1 MKKMI
6 KSIVAIILCFT
17 CMLQPCTAFS
27 ATFTG
32 KTYVKELILSYGK
45 TEADAKS
52 WLQDRGYKFVDDNL
66 NSGADDTFSTKRAV
80 YLGYKTTSK
89 ANEAITDMKVMNMN
103 GGYSVQDYQMLI
115 EQQKADVREF
125 VNNFIVALNEFREN
139 YKNGQQRALTA
150 FEVLNHMYDN
160 DTEEYLGDLFIQKVK
175 EEYTDDEFAALSKK
189 EQSKVADL
197 TTILMQGNST
207 SVLVMEQ
214 AIALAS
220 DDNDK
225 TWIDRYQ
232 KAKTYDE
239 MVDDLMESDNLTV
252 SQAAKKLA
260 SEYDVDAK
268 TLASKFEDYATYLK
282 NYTDAG
288 VSFDN
293 TQEEIE
299 AYAKEHEDF
308 DLSNWL
314 TVGTQ
319 YNLLETLVVDDVSLL
334 DLVTSDEYDVEGEDA
349 YLLYPLVASLTKG
362 QRIGLGFITMSQI
375 VSMGINDDKS
385 IAEAAKSIDI
395 DSEKYYVSIYSGMD
409 RSIFSENV
417 ALTGDAYALQNSSSK
432 VAVQNWTG
440 FISSSTKLLYV
451 LTGISMAAT
460 IASWTARSRIFLN
473 NKMNVA
479 NLAEADFESTQA
491 AIAEAVS
498 ESADKFDDAASVV
511 SDTLESSFSSESGSF
526 ILEETGKKGAQVA
539 KDSVQVAEKIAD
551 AGDDVANSVKNK
563 MADSVDDIANT
574 QKTLKGENLT
584 SRSAD
589 AVKANASLQKWM
601 FGISVAVSCIMI
613 GLMVAS
619 LWSTYQDL
627 KKYYNT
633 EFTPIPM
640 HMVNQGVND
649 KDEKVYTYYTAV
661 KCNREEAQMVTDNTK
676 ILEDFGD
683 LNGDVG
689 RQWVALYTTKDS
701 SAGDPITTDFDVQYG
716 KSDVPDDS
724 TPLSMFCES
733 TAQNLTNKKAGYT
746 YADSEKGI
754 YLFYDVDSNA
764 YAGSVFSS
772 GTYAII
778 AGASMIV
785 VAAISGLVCKAIKK
799 KKAKSGKGENANA

>member
-32 KTYVKELILSYGK
+32 KTYIKELILSYGK

-89 ANEAITDMKVMNMN
+89 ASEAITDMKVMNMN

-189 EQSKVADL
+189 EQNKVADL

-239 MVDDLMESDNLTV
+239 MVDDLMDSDNLTV

-268 TLASKFEDYATYLK
+268 VLASKFEDYATYLK

-288 VSFDN
+288 ISFDN

-451 LTGISMAAT
+451 LTGISMVAT
-460 IASWTARSRIFLN
+460 IASWVKRSNIILES
-473 NKMNVA
+473 KMNISK
-479 NLAEADFESTQA
+479 LAQADFESTQA
-491 AIAEAVS
+491 AIADAIS
-498 ESADKFDDAASVV
+498 ETADEFDDAANAVT
-511 SDTLESSFSSESGSF
+511 DTLKRSYSAEFTFENAGS
-526 ILEETGKKGAQVA
+526 KG
-539 KDSVQVAEKIAD
+539 VQIVRQNSMSAAEKMSD
-551 AGDDVANSVKNK
+551 VGDDVANSIKNK
-563 MADSVDDIANT
+563 MSDSVDDIANT

-584 SRSAD
+584 SRSGD

-613 GLMVAS
+613 GLMIAS

-689 RQWVALYTTKDS
+689 RQWVALYTTKDT

-746 YADSEKGI
+746 YADSEKGV
-754 YLFYDVDSNA
+754 YLFYSVDSNA
-764 YAGSVFSS
+764 YTGSVFTS

-785 VAAISGLVCKAIKK
+785 VAAISALVGKAIKK
-799 KKAKSGKGENANA
+799 KKARDGKGENANA

>member
-89 ANEAITDMKVMNMN
+89 ASEAITDMKVMNMN

-189 EQSKVADL
+189 EQNKVADL

-232 KAKTYDE
+232 NAKTYDE
-239 MVDDLMESDNLTV
+239 MVDDLMDSDNLTV

-268 TLASKFEDYATYLK
+268 ALASKFEDYVTYLK

-288 VSFDN
+288 ISFDN

-451 LTGISMAAT
+451 LTGISMVAT
-460 IASWTARSRIFLN
+460 IASWTARSRIFLS
-473 NKMNVA
+473 NKMAVRE
-479 NLAEADFESTQA
+479 LAQADFEFCN
-491 AIAEAVS
+491 EAVS
-498 ESADKFDDAASVV
+498 EAISETADEFDDAVNVV
-511 SDTLESSFSSESGSF
+511 TDTLKRSNSADLIYENAGA
-526 ILEETGKKGAQVA
+526 KG
-539 KDSVQVAEKIAD
+539 VQIVKQNSMTVAEKMSD
-551 AGDDVANSVKNK
+551 VGDDVANSIKNK
-563 MADSVDDIANT
+563 MADSIDDIESS
-574 QKTLKGENLT
+574 QKVLRSENYAKRT
-584 SRSAD
+584 GD
-589 AVKANASLQKWM
+589 AVTGNASLQKWM

-689 RQWVALYTTKDS
+689 RQWVALYTTKDT

-733 TAQNLTNKKAGYT
+733 TVQNLTNKKAGYT
-746 YADSEKGI
+746 YADSEKGV
-754 YLFYDVDSNA
+754 YLFYSADSNA
-764 YAGSVFSS
+764 YTGSVFTS

-785 VAAISGLVCKAIKK
+785 VAAISALVGKAIKK
-799 KKAKSGKGENANA
+799 KKAKDGKGENANA

>member
-52 WLQDRGYKFVDDNL
+52 WLQNRGYKFVDDNL
-66 NSGADDTFSTKRAV
+66 NAGADDTFSTKRAV

-89 ANEAITDMKVMNMN
+89 ASEAITDMKVMNMN
-103 GGYSVQDYQMLI
+103 GGYSVQDYQMLV
-115 EQQKADVREF
+115 EQQKADIQEF
-125 VNNFIVALNEFREN
+125 VNSFIVAINEFREN

-175 EEYTDDEFAALSKK
+175 EEYTEDEFAALSKK

-232 KAKTYDE
+232 KAKSYDE
-239 MVDDLMESDNLTV
+239 MVDDLMENDNLTV

-260 SEYDVDAK
+260 AEYDVDAK
-268 TLASKFEDYATYLK
+268 TIASKFEEYATYLK

-308 DLSNWL
+308 DMSNWL

-319 YNLLETLVVDDVSLL
+319 YNLLESLVVDDVSLL

-362 QRIGLGFITMSQI
+362 QRICLGFITMSQI

-385 IAEAAKSIDI
+385 IAEAAKNIDI
-395 DSEKYYVSIYSGMD
+395 DEEKYYVSIYSGMD

-417 ALTGDAYALQNSSSK
+417 ALTGDAYALQNSSNK
-432 VAVQNWTG
+432 VAVENWTG

-451 LTGISMAAT
+451 LTGISMVAT
-460 IASWTARSRIFLN
+460 IASWTTRSTIIWN
-473 NKMNVA
+473 NKVNISK
-479 NLAEADFESTQA
+479 LADADFNMCHETVSN
-491 AIAEAVS
+491 AIS
-498 ESADKFDDAASVV
+498 ETADRFDDAVSAASE
-511 SDTLESSFSSESGSF
+511 TLERSFSSDSSFVFEEAGAKGVQIANGS
-526 ILEETGKKGAQVA
+526 AQI
-539 KDSVQVAEKIAD
+539 AERVGD
-551 AGDDVANSVKNK
+551 VGDDVANSIKNQ

-574 QKTLKGENLT
+574 QKTLQGENLGT
-584 SRSAD
+584 RTTD
-589 AVKANASLQKWM
+589 AVKGNASLQKWM
-601 FGISVAVSCIMI
+601 TGFSVAISCITI

-619 LWSTYQDL
+619 LWSSYQDL
-627 KKYYNT
+627 KKYYNA

-649 KDEKVYTYYTAV
+649 KDEKVFTYYTAV
-661 KCNREEAQMVTDNTK
+661 KCNREEAQMVTDNNK
-676 ILEDFGD
+676 LLEDYGD

-746 YADSEKGI
+746 YADSKKGI

-772 GTYAII
+772 GTYALI
-778 AGASMIV
+778 AGASMVV
-785 VAAISGLVCKAIKK
+785 VAAISCLVCKAIKK

>member
-52 WLQDRGYKFVDDNL
+52 WLQNRGYKFVDDNL
-66 NSGADDTFSTKRAV
+66 NAGADDTFSTKRAV

-89 ANEAITDMKVMNMN
+89 ASEAITDMKVMNMN
-103 GGYSVQDYQMLI
+103 GGYSVQDYQMLV
-115 EQQKADVREF
+115 EQQKADIQEF
-125 VNNFIVALNEFREN
+125 VNSFIVAINEFREN

-175 EEYTDDEFAALSKK
+175 EEYTEDEFAALSKK

-239 MVDDLMESDNLTV
+239 MVDDLMENDNLTV

-260 SEYDVDAK
+260 AEYDVDAK
-268 TLASKFEDYATYLK
+268 TIASKFEEYATYLK

-308 DLSNWL
+308 DMSNWL

-319 YNLLETLVVDDVSLL
+319 YNLLESLVVDDVSLL

-362 QRIGLGFITMSQI
+362 QRICLGFITMSQI

-385 IAEAAKSIDI
+385 IAEAAKNIDI
-395 DSEKYYVSIYSGMD
+395 DEEKYYVSIYSGMD

-417 ALTGDAYALQNSSSK
+417 ALTGDAYALQNSSNK
-432 VAVQNWTG
+432 AAVENWTG

-451 LTGISMAAT
+451 LTGISMVAT
-460 IASWTARSRIFLN
+460 IASWTTRSTIIWN
-473 NKMNVA
+473 NKVNISK
-479 NLAEADFESTQA
+479 LADADFNMCHETVSN
-491 AIAEAVS
+491 AIS
-498 ESADKFDDAASVV
+498 ETADRFDDAVSAASE
-511 SDTLESSFSSESGSF
+511 TLERSFSSDSSFVFEEAGAKGVQIANGS
-526 ILEETGKKGAQVA
+526 AQI
-539 KDSVQVAEKIAD
+539 AERVGD
-551 AGDDVANSVKNK
+551 VGDDVANSIKNQ

-574 QKTLKGENLT
+574 QKTLQGENLGT
-584 SRSAD
+584 RTTD
-589 AVKANASLQKWM
+589 AVKGNASLQKWM
-601 FGISVAVSCIMI
+601 TGFSVAISCITI

-619 LWSTYQDL
+619 LWSSYQDL
-627 KKYYNT
+627 KKYYNA

-649 KDEKVYTYYTAV
+649 KDEKVFTYYTAV
-661 KCNREEAQMVTDNTK
+661 KCNREEAQMVTDNNK
-676 ILEDFGD
+676 LLEDYGD

-746 YADSEKGI
+746 YADSKKGI

-772 GTYAII
+772 GTYALI
-778 AGASMIV
+778 AGASMVV
-785 VAAISGLVCKAIKK
+785 VAAISCLVCKAIKK

>member
-32 KTYVKELILSYGK
+32 KTYVKELILSYGE

-52 WLQDRGYKFVDDNL
+52 WLQNRGYKFVDNNL
-66 NSGADDTFSTKRAV
+66 NSGADDTFSKKRAV

-89 ANEAITDMKVMNMN
+89 ASEAITDMKVMNMN

-115 EQQKADVREF
+115 EQQKADIQEF
-125 VNNFIVALNEFREN
+125 VNKFIVALNEFRQN

-150 FEVLNHMYDN
+150 FDVLNHMYDN

-220 DDNDK
+220 DDNDQ
-225 TWIDRYQ
+225 TWVDRYQ
-232 KAKTYDE
+232 NAKTYDE
-239 MVDDLMESDNLTV
+239 MVSDLMESDNLTV

-268 TLASKFEDYATYLK
+268 TIASKFEEYVTYLK

-288 VSFDN
+288 ISFDN
-293 TQEEIE
+293 TKEEIE
-299 AYAKEHEDF
+299 AYAEENEDF
-308 DLSNWL
+308 DMANWL

-319 YNLLETLVVDDVSLL
+319 YNLLKSLVVDDVSLL
-334 DLVTSDEYDVEGEDA
+334 DLVTSDEYDVDGEDA
-349 YLLYPLVASLTKG
+349 YLLYPLVDSLTKG
-362 QRIGLGFITMSQI
+362 QRICLDFITMSQI

-385 IAEAAKSIDI
+385 IKEAEKNIDI
-395 DSEKYYVSIYSGMD
+395 DSEEYYVSIYSGMD

-417 ALTGDAYALQNSSSK
+417 ALTGDAYTLQNSSEK
-432 VAVQNWTG
+432 NAVENWTG

-451 LTGISMAAT
+451 LLGISMTAT
-460 IASWTARSRIFLN
+460 IASWTYRNLRIYN
-473 NKMNVA
+473 EIQITRE
-479 NLAEADFESTQA
+479 LAIEDVEKNIAD
-491 AIAEAVS
+491 AVS
-498 ESADKFDDAASVV
+498 DTASELDDAASVV
-511 SDTLESSFSSESGSF
+511 EDAMNQSFRSEGSF
-526 ILEETGKKGAQVA
+526 ILEDAGNKGVQIAN
-539 KDSVQVAEKIAD
+539 DSIQVAEKVADMSDDAANSLKNQMAD
-551 AGDDVANSVKNK
+551 A
-563 MADSVDDIANT
+563 VDDIANN
-574 QKTLKGENLT
+574 QKTLKTDFTTTRTAEE
-584 SRSAD
+584 
-589 AVKANASLQKWM
+589 LQGNTAFTKWM
-601 FGISVAVSCIMI
+601 TGISVAVSCITI
-613 GLMVAS
+613 GLMIAS
-619 LWSTYQDL
+619 LWSTYQDM

-649 KDEKVYTYYTAV
+649 NDEKVFTYYTAV
-661 KCNREEAQMVTDNTK
+661 KCNREEAQMVNNNNK
-676 ILEDFGD
+676 LLEDFGD

-716 KSDVPDDS
+716 NSDVPDDS

-733 TAQNLTNKKAGYT
+733 TAQNLTNEKAGYT
-746 YADSEKGI
+746 YADSKNGV
-754 YLFYDVDSNA
+754 YLFYNADSNA

-772 GTYAII
+772 GTYALI
-778 AGASMIV
+778 AGASLIV
-785 VAAISGLVCKAIKK
+785 AAAISYLVGLGIKK
-799 KKAKSGKGENANA
+799 KKAKSGKGEKANA

>member
-89 ANEAITDMKVMNMN
+89 ASEAITDMKVMNMN

-239 MVDDLMESDNLTV
+239 MVDDLMDSDNLTV

-268 TLASKFEDYATYLK
+268 ALASKFEDYATYLK

-288 VSFDN
+288 ISFDN

-385 IAEAAKSIDI
+385 IAEAAKSINI

-451 LTGISMAAT
+451 LTGISMVAT
-460 IASWTARSRIFLN
+460 IASWVKRSNIILES
-473 NKMNVA
+473 KMNISK
-479 NLAEADFESTQA
+479 LAQADFESTQA
-491 AIAEAVS
+491 AIADAIS
-498 ESADKFDDAASVV
+498 ETADEFDDAANAVT
-511 SDTLESSFSSESGSF
+511 DTLKRSYSADFTFENAGA
-526 ILEETGKKGAQVA
+526 KG
-539 KDSVQVAEKIAD
+539 VQIVRQNSMSAAEKMSD
-551 AGDDVANSVKNK
+551 VGDDVANSIKNK
-563 MADSVDDIANT
+563 MSDSVDDIANT

-584 SRSAD
+584 SRSGD

-689 RQWVALYTTKDS
+689 RQWVALYTTKDT

-746 YADSEKGI
+746 YADSEKGV
-754 YLFYDVDSNA
+754 YLFYSVDSNA
-764 YAGSVFSS
+764 YTGSVFTS

-785 VAAISGLVCKAIKK
+785 VAAISALVGKAIKK
-799 KKAKSGKGENANA
+799 KKAKDGKGENANA

>member
-32 KTYVKELILSYGK
+32 KTYIKELILSYGK

-89 ANEAITDMKVMNMN
+89 ASEAITDMKVMNMN

-189 EQSKVADL
+189 EQNKVADL

-239 MVDDLMESDNLTV
+239 MVDDLMDSDNLTV
-252 SQAAKKLA
+252 SQATKKLA

-268 TLASKFEDYATYLK
+268 ALASKFEDYATYLK

-288 VSFDN
+288 ISFDN

-451 LTGISMAAT
+451 LTGISMVAT
-460 IASWTARSRIFLN
+460 IASWVKRSNIILES
-473 NKMNVA
+473 KMNISK
-479 NLAEADFESTQA
+479 LAQADFESTQA
-491 AIAEAVS
+491 AIADAIS
-498 ESADKFDDAASVV
+498 ETADEFDDAANAVT
-511 SDTLESSFSSESGSF
+511 DTLKRSYSAEFTFENAGS
-526 ILEETGKKGAQVA
+526 KG
-539 KDSVQVAEKIAD
+539 VQIVRQNSMSAAEKMSD
-551 AGDDVANSVKNK
+551 VGDDVANSIKNK
-563 MADSVDDIANT
+563 MSDSVDDIANT

-584 SRSAD
+584 SRSGD

-689 RQWVALYTTKDS
+689 RQWVALYTTKDT

-746 YADSEKGI
+746 YADSEKGV
-754 YLFYDVDSNA
+754 YLFYSVDSNA
-764 YAGSVFSS
+764 YTGSVFTS

-785 VAAISGLVCKAIKK
+785 VAAISALVGKAIKK
-799 KKAKSGKGENANA
+799 KKARDGKGENANA

>member
-52 WLQDRGYKFVDDNL
+52 WLQNRGYKFVDDNL
-66 NSGADDTFSTKRAV
+66 NAGADDTFSTKRAV

-89 ANEAITDMKVMNMN
+89 ASEAITDMKVMNMN
-103 GGYSVQDYQMLI
+103 GGYSVQDYQMLV
-115 EQQKADVREF
+115 EQQKADIQEF
-125 VNNFIVALNEFREN
+125 VNSFIVAINEFREN

-175 EEYTDDEFAALSKK
+175 EEYTEDEFAALSKK

-239 MVDDLMESDNLTV
+239 MVDDLMENDNLTV

-260 SEYDVDAK
+260 AEYDVDAK
-268 TLASKFEDYATYLK
+268 TIASKFEEYATYLK

-308 DLSNWL
+308 DMSNWL

-319 YNLLETLVVDDVSLL
+319 YNLLESLVVDDVSLL

-362 QRIGLGFITMSQI
+362 QRICLGFITMSQI

-385 IAEAAKSIDI
+385 IAEAAKNIDI
-395 DSEKYYVSIYSGMD
+395 DEEKYYVSIYSGMD

-417 ALTGDAYALQNSSSK
+417 ALTGDAYALQNSSNK
-432 VAVQNWTG
+432 VAVENWTG

-451 LTGISMAAT
+451 LTGISMVAT
-460 IASWTARSRIFLN
+460 IASWTTRSTIIWN
-473 NKMNVA
+473 NKVNISK
-479 NLAEADFESTQA
+479 LADADFNMCHETVSN
-491 AIAEAVS
+491 AIS
-498 ESADKFDDAASVV
+498 ETADRFDDAVSAASE
-511 SDTLESSFSSESGSF
+511 TLERSFSSDSSFVFEEAGAKGVQIANGS
-526 ILEETGKKGAQVA
+526 AQI
-539 KDSVQVAEKIAD
+539 AERVGD
-551 AGDDVANSVKNK
+551 VGDDVANSIKNQ

-574 QKTLKGENLT
+574 QKTLQGENLGT
-584 SRSAD
+584 RTTD
-589 AVKANASLQKWM
+589 AVKGNASLQKWM
-601 FGISVAVSCIMI
+601 TGFSVAISCITI

-619 LWSTYQDL
+619 LWSSYQDL
-627 KKYYNT
+627 KKYYNA

-649 KDEKVYTYYTAV
+649 KDEKVFTYYTAV
-661 KCNREEAQMVTDNTK
+661 KCNREEAQMVTDNNK
-676 ILEDFGD
+676 LLEDYGD

-746 YADSEKGI
+746 YADSKKGI

-772 GTYAII
+772 GTYALI
-778 AGASMIV
+778 AGASMVV
-785 VAAISGLVCKAIKK
+785 VAAISCLVCKAIKK

>member
-32 KTYVKELILSYGK
+32 KTYVKELILGYGK

-52 WLQDRGYKFVDDNL
+52 WLQNRGYKFVDDNL
-66 NSGADDTFSTKRAV
+66 NAGADDTFSTKRAV

-89 ANEAITDMKVMNMN
+89 ASEAITDMKVMNMN
-103 GGYSVQDYQMLI
+103 GGYSVQDYQMLV
-115 EQQKADVREF
+115 EQQKADIQEF
-125 VNNFIVALNEFREN
+125 VNSFIVAINEFREN

-175 EEYTDDEFAALSKK
+175 EEYTEDEFAALSKK

-232 KAKTYDE
+232 KAKSYDE
-239 MVDDLMESDNLTV
+239 MVDDLMENDNLTV

-260 SEYDVDAK
+260 AEYDVDAK
-268 TLASKFEDYATYLK
+268 TIASKFEEYATYLK

-308 DLSNWL
+308 DMSNWL

-319 YNLLETLVVDDVSLL
+319 YNLLESLVVDDVSLL

-362 QRIGLGFITMSQI
+362 QRICLGFITMSQI

-385 IAEAAKSIDI
+385 IAEAAKNIDI
-395 DSEKYYVSIYSGMD
+395 DEEKYYVSIYSGMD

-417 ALTGDAYALQNSSSK
+417 ALTGDAYALQNSSNK
-432 VAVQNWTG
+432 AAVENWTG

-451 LTGISMAAT
+451 LTGISMVAT
-460 IASWTARSRIFLN
+460 IASWTTRSTIIWN
-473 NKMNVA
+473 NKVNISK
-479 NLAEADFESTQA
+479 LADADFNMCHETVSN
-491 AIAEAVS
+491 AIS
-498 ESADKFDDAASVV
+498 ETADRFDDAVSAASE
-511 SDTLESSFSSESGSF
+511 TLERSFSSDSSFVFEEAGAKGVQIANGS
-526 ILEETGKKGAQVA
+526 AQI
-539 KDSVQVAEKIAD
+539 AERVGD
-551 AGDDVANSVKNK
+551 VGDDVANSIKNQ

-574 QKTLKGENLT
+574 QKTLQGENLGT
-584 SRSAD
+584 RTTD
-589 AVKANASLQKWM
+589 AVKGNASLQKWM
-601 FGISVAVSCIMI
+601 TGFSVAISCITI

-619 LWSTYQDL
+619 LWSSYQDL
-627 KKYYNT
+627 KKYYNA

-649 KDEKVYTYYTAV
+649 KDEKVFTYYTAV
-661 KCNREEAQMVTDNTK
+661 KCNREEAQMVTDNNK
-676 ILEDFGD
+676 LLEDYGD

-746 YADSEKGI
+746 YADSKKGI

-772 GTYAII
+772 GTYALI
-778 AGASMIV
+778 AGASMVV
-785 VAAISGLVCKAIKK
+785 VAAISCLVCKAIKK